1 MRFGVVAAW
10 RQLVGWVVLIGL
22 AAPLSSQ
29 AAEAKLDVVASFSV
43 LADIVQ
49 SVGGERV
56 RVTSLIARN
65 RDAHHFEP
73 TPADVAE
80 VRSADL
86 VFVHGVAGF
95 EGYLPRLI
103 SASGYKGTVVTVSEG
118 VKLRTRVRKGVSGD
132 DPHTWNNPLNA
143 VIYVGHIKDALEAK
157 DPDGR
162 AEYEANAARY
172 ITALKAIDAD
182 ARERFNRIPAAQ
194 RVVISSHAA
203 FGYLGDAYGI
213 TFLSP
218 MSISTADEPSAKH
231 IATLIDQIRKERVS
245 AYFVENSN
253 NPRLVE
259 MVAKATNVKPGGELF
274 AEALSGPKGPAPTYL
289 DMLRHNIDTLATA
302 LEQSPAQQVGAK

>member
-1 MRFGVVAAW
+1 MRFGVAAAW
-10 RQLVGWVVLIGL
+10 RQMMGL
-22 AAPLSSQ
+22 AVFVGLMACVPAH
-29 AAEAKLDVVASFSV
+29 AAQGKLNVVASFSV

-49 SVGGERV
+49 SVGGDRIT
-56 RVTSLIARN
+56 VTSLIPRN

-73 TPADVAE
+73 SPADVAE
-80 VRSADL
+80 VRKADV

-103 SASGYKGTVVTVSEG
+103 AASGYTGPVVTVSDG
-118 VKLRTRVRKGVSGD
+118 VKLRTRVRKGVAGD
-132 DPHTWNNPLNA
+132 DPHTWNNPMNA

-157 DPDGR
+157 DPAGR

-182 ARERFNRIPAAQ
+182 ARQRLGKIPEAQ

-231 IATLIDQIRKERVS
+231 IAALIDQIRKERVS

-259 MVAKATNVKPGGELF
+259 LVAKATNVKPGGELY
-274 AEALSGPKGPAPTYL
+274 AEALSDSSGSASTYL
-289 DMLRHNIDTLATA
+289 DMLRHNVDTLATA
-302 LEQSPAQQVGAK
+302 LENAPAQASAK

>member
-1 MRFGVVAAW
+1 MRLGMDAAW
-10 RQLVGWVVLIGL
+10 RLVVGL
-22 AAPLSSQ
+22 AALVGLTTPVSSH
-29 AAEAKLDVVASFSV
+29 AAQEKLNVVASFSV

-49 SVGGERV
+49 SVGGDRINT
-56 RVTSLIARN
+56 TSLIPRN

-80 VRSADL
+80 VRKADV

-103 SASGYKGTVVTVSEG
+103 AASGYTGPVVTVSEG
-118 VKLRTRVRKGVSGD
+118 VKLRTRVRKGVAGD
-132 DPHTWNNPLNA
+132 DPHTWNNPMNA

-157 DPDGR
+157 DPAGR

-172 ITALKAIDAD
+172 IAALKAIDAD
-182 ARERFNRIPAAQ
+182 ARQRLGKIPETQ

-231 IATLIDQIRKERVS
+231 IAALIDQIRKERVS

-259 MVAKATNVKPGGELF
+259 LVAQATNVKPGGELY
-274 AEALSGPKGPAPTYL
+274 AEALSPPGGPASTYL
-289 DMLRHNIDTLATA
+289 DMLRHNVDTLATA
-302 LEQSPAQQVGAK
+302 LEKAPAQASAK